1 MKVGTLV
8 KLKTEESDKGY
19 MLGVIV
25 SMYEGT
31 SNISIADIYLFE
43 SKLRILAWA
52 KDLEVLSE
60 T

>member
-25 SMYEGT
+25 SMYEGA